1 MLVSDGS
8 LSFVIFL
15 YADGG
20 IQWTT
25 GDASGGADGLGG
37 TPALAG
43 VNAGD
48 GDRQFNVSESLT
60 DDIINIST
68 TSNIGVPGVWIFQ
81 VNGGELSMA
90 PIYGNLL
97 CGILCYCAEQSQARL
112 YVSIH
117 EHIIYAI
124 HANWLGVLQLVCTIL
139 SNRTYTHGRQCH

>member
-20 IQWTT
+20 IQWPT
-25 GDASGGADGLGG
+25 GLRG

-48 GDRQFNVSESLT
+48 GDRHFSVSGSLT

-68 TSNIGVPGVWIFQ
+68 TSNIGVKGVWIFQ
-81 VNGGELSMA
+81 VNGELSRA
-90 PIYGNLL
+90 PIDGILL
-97 CGILCYCAEQSQARL
+97 CSMLFSTISSQTICDFGLCISSLFYAT
-112 YVSIH
+112 
-117 EHIIYAI
+117 HI
-124 HANWLGVLQLVCTIL
+124 CTV
-139 SNRTYTHGRQCH
+139 